1 MALSDEDRRGRDLVV
16 GWMKD
21 LNLDVS
27 IDRIGNV
34 IGIRAGTEPGNPVLT
49 GSHIDT
55 VATGGRYD
63 GNLGV
68 LAGLE
73 VIETLNDAKL
83 TTRKPLAVGFFT
95 NEDIICMEKCNHKW
109 FVNNT
114 FSNIEYFTIN

>member
-21 LNLDVS
+21 LDLDVT

-73 VIETLNDAKL
+73 IIETLNEASL
-83 TTRKPLAVGFFT
+83 ITRKPLEIV
-95 NEDIICMEKCNHKW
+95 H
-109 FVNNT
+109 
-114 FSNIEYFTIN
+114 

>member
-21 LNLDVS
+21 LDLDVS

-34 IGIRAGTEPGNPVLT
+34 IGIRAGTELGNPVLT

-73 VIETLNDAKL
+73 VIETLNEASL

-95 NEDIICMEKCNHKW
+95 K
-109 FVNNT
+109 
-114 FSNIEYFTIN
+114 